1 MDRGGWSYP
10 RGDLR
15 VSDTDRDQALSELSE
30 AFQAGRITSEEYDER
45 SGHALRSRT
54 GKELTA
60 LLADLPV
67 QNPPAR
73 RLTPEEREHR
83 ALATKIAI
91 GASGAAA
98 FAFGLAS
105 VSAAL
110 ASGPSMQQQ
119 EFARQMMARQG
130 MPVPPI
136 MPSPGFNW
144 IGTLTPAVIALLL
157 VLLVIYLRLRL
168 ARTDRA

>member
-15 VSDTDRDQALSELSE
+15 VSDADRDQALSELSE
-30 AFQAGRITSEEYDER
+30 AFQAGRITSEEYDQR
-45 SGHALRSRT
+45 SGQALRSRT
-54 GKELTA
+54 GKELTT

-67 QNPPAR
+67 QNPPAP

-83 ALATKIAI
+83 VLATKIGI

-98 FAFGLAS
+98 FAFGLSS

-110 ASGPSMQQQ
+110 ASGPSVQQQ

-136 MPSPGFNW
+136 MASPGFNW
-144 IGTLTPAVIALLL
+144 LGTLTPAAIALLL
-157 VLLVIYLRLRL
+157 VVVIICLRLHL
-168 ARTDRA
+168 ARIRRA